1 MEKNALVQE
10 AVYLLE
16 ELGLEDKSGA
26 SKKKVNESR
35 TGSGDA
41 AQKVVAEWLKSLN
54 MGLKIST
61 NTPGSQSND
70 VTVKKGKITAHIEVK
85 SSSNNLLVYG
95 QELSSS
101 PNIAAAVNW
110 TTGSA
115 GTDVSESRFESTGQ
129 TIKQINASINSAL
142 VDSEFWN
149 IIAGGKTNS
158 SVPNLT
164 GARWRKQIEPEPS
177 KDEQKAGIEF
187 DAAEADKPPPGIEF
201 DGTLISA
208 VDKRN
213 VMIVVAPNIQKFKD
227 PVTGKDVIKKTK
239 RSSKE
244 SRVLVFSEGSSKLRS
259 ALGGGQQVT
268 LGSYALIG
276 DDDLTT
282 AWRDDYKNNDYFA
295 IVTDQDIHLGY
306 VTENKLKFKNIQ
318 QIKVENFPKETKD
331 DYPDPNNPQLNRRP
345 TKTYGSPNISGLRE
359 KIEIKV
365 LNLTKQNQSSS
376 SGSQQSKSNVPD
388 GSDRDADQNAKKS
401 SGRSKQVKE
410 AIELLGILRE
420 EKGQ

>member
-115 GTDVSESRFESTGQ
+115 GTDVSESRFRSTGQ
-129 TIKQINASINSAL
+129 TIPQINASINSAL

-164 GARWRKQIEPEPS
+164 GARWRKQIEPS

-187 DAAEADKPPPGIEF
+187 D
-201 DGTLISA
+201 GTLTSA
-208 VDKRN
+208 VDGRN

-259 ALGGGQQVT
+259 ALGGGQQVK

>member
-164 GARWRKQIEPEPS
+164 GARWRKQIEPP
-177 KDEQKAGIEF
+177 KDKQKAGIEF
-187 DAAEADKPPPGIEF
+187 D
-201 DGTLISA
+201 GTLTSA

-259 ALGGGQQVT
+259 ALGGGQQVK

>member
-16 ELGLEDKSGA
+16 ELGLEDESGA

-35 TGSGDA
+35 ARSGDA
-41 AQKVVAEWLKSLN
+41 AQKKVAEWLKSLN

-70 VTVKKGKITAHIEVK
+70 VTVKKGKITTHIEVK

-101 PNIAAAVNW
+101 PNIADAVNW
-110 TTGSA
+110 TAGSA
-115 GTDVSESRFESTGQ
+115 GTDVSESRFISEGQ
-129 TIKQINASINSAL
+129 TIQQINVSINSAL

-164 GARWRKQIEPEPS
+164 GAGWRKQINS
-177 KDEQKAGIEF
+177 
-187 DAAEADKPPPGIEF
+187 AAPGQPPGIQF
-201 DGTLISA
+201 DGTLIDKS

-227 PVTGKDVIKKTK
+227 PVTGKVVIKKTK

-244 SRVLVFSEGSSKLRS
+244 SRVLVFSQGSSKLRS
-259 ALGGGQQVT
+259 ALGGGQQVK

-306 VTENKLKFKNIQ
+306 VTENKLKFKNIE

-331 DYPDPNNPQLNRRP
+331 DYPDPDPSKPQLNRRP

-388 GSDRDADQNAKKS
+388 GSDRDADQNVKKS

>member
-164 GARWRKQIEPEPS
+164 GARWRKQIEPS
-177 KDEQKAGIEF
+177 KDKQKAGIEF
-187 DAAEADKPPPGIEF
+187 D
-201 DGTLISA
+201 GTLTSV
-208 VDKRN
+208 VDGRN

-306 VTENKLKFKNIQ
+306 VTKNKLKFKNIQ